1 MATTPDRALVV
12 IDVQN
17 EYVTG
22 GLRIEYPG
30 LDVSLPNIAR
40 AMDGA
45 YRAGIPVV
53 VVQNRAPRTSPLFAE
68 GSEGWKL
75 HDSVAGRPRAHL
87 VEKTLP
93 SAFAGTDLAGW
104 IASRGIKTLAL
115 CGYMTHNCVASTAI
129 QALHDGL
136 AVEVLSDATGSVPY
150 ANAAGAASAQ
160 EIHQAFSVV
169 LQSRFAAVMPTDAW
183 LEAIAGGKAPV
194 RENIFTSHRNALEAA
209 RPSLTATSGIRRG
222 PRTATR

>member
-1 MATTPDRALVV
+1 MAMTPDRALVV

-22 GLRIEYPG
+22 GLRIEYPP
-30 LDVSLPNIAR
+30 LDVSLPNIVR
-40 AMDGA
+40 AMEGA
-45 YRAGIPVV
+45 ARAGIPVV
-53 VVQNRAPRTSPLFAE
+53 VVQNKAPRTSPLFGE

-75 HDSVAGRPRAHL
+75 HPSVASRPRDHF

-104 IASRGIKTLAL
+104 IASRGIRTLAL

-136 AVEVLSDATGSVPY
+136 AVEVLSDATGSVSY
-150 ANAAGAASAQ
+150 ANAAGIASAE
-160 EIHQAFSVV
+160 EIHEAFSVV
-169 LQSRFAAVMPTDAW
+169 LQSRFAAVVRTDAW
-183 LEAIAGGKAPV
+183 LEAIAGGAAPV
-194 RENIFTSHRNALEAA
+194 RENIFTSHRNALEPKRVSASNAA
-209 RPSLTATSGIRRG
+209 PRSARIPSA
-222 PRTATR
+222 P